1 MQTTA
6 DMIIEVQ
13 QQLQKQGSAKTRK
26 LLDQE
31 IIWALNKAQLKFRD
45 SKMRR
50 KADNSGA
57 YEIDQMHADA
67 LRVWTKEM
75 VVLTLISTPRHT
87 TGALP
92 EDYAYLLNDASDVI
106 DCKGE
111 QTLPVLVPNR
121 LTNHSIIRE
130 VQFTPYYK
138 TKSSSPLSTLSSD
151 GLKVFNDENFTVKA
165 IYIDYIRKPKEIS
178 LSLYCELPNE
188 FWQDVCDLTVE
199 LLLVD
204 LQSPIAQLKIQ
215 QNQVTG

>member
-45 SKMRR
+45 SKLRR

-67 LRVWTKEM
+67 LRIWTKEM
-75 VVLTLISTPRHT
+75 VSLTLTSTPKYS
-87 TGALP
+87 TGARP
-92 EDYAYLLNDASDVI
+92 TDYAYLLNDATDVI

-111 QTLPVLVPNR
+111 QTIPVLVPNR
-121 LTNHSIIRE
+121 LTSHAVIRE
-130 VQFTPYYK
+130 IQFTPYYR
-138 TKSSSPLSTLSSD
+138 TKSSSPLSTLNSE
-151 GLKVFNDENFTVKA
+151 GLRVFNDENFTVKA
-165 IYIDYIRKPKEIS
+165 IYIDYIRKAREIS
-178 LSLYCELPNE
+178 LSLSCELPAE
-188 FWQDVCDLTVE
+188 FWQEVCDITVE

-204 LQSPIAQLKIQ
+204 LQAPNAQLKIQ
-215 QNQVTG
+215 QNQVI